1 MLTRYV
7 GNWVMGL
14 LLLCSGSVFTGRA
27 SRATKDFMVNRALSL
42 WDMLL
47 IYVLCDTL
55 QFYYVYYAFGKLYFV
70 LCEDE
75 WTTIWRNLPLDIGT
89 SSNGRIPCSG
99 ASAALQSSAAC
110 SVGRQWSMQRR
121 PGIQCST
128 YHTIIHSYN
137 HTIKGRLLQFN
148 VVCSAFVSASSPDLS
163 LISTTYR
170 HCNLEY
176 I

>member
-1 MLTRYV
+1 MFYV
-7 GNWVMGL
+7 I
-14 LLLCSGSVFTGRA
+14 LCSFIMSI
-27 SRATKDFMVNRALSL
+27 MHLVNC
-42 WDMLL
+42 
-47 IYVLCDTL
+47 I
-55 QFYYVYYAFGKLYFV
+55 LYCV
-70 LCEDE
+70 
-75 WTTIWRNLPLDIGT
+75 WTTIWRNLPLDTGT

-148 VVCSAFVSASSPDLS
+148 VVCSTFVSASSPDLS

-176 I
+176 NISWSHPPVPNDNSVYVGASFENSSGQPLGPESRWPCLGKMLN